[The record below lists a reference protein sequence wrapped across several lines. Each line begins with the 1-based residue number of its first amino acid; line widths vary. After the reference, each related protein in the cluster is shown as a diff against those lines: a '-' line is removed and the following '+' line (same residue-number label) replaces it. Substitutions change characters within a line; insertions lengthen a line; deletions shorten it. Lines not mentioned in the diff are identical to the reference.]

1 MGSCIASAVGADS
14 FNVYIAM
21 TSIDNNNEAGNT
33 IAIAKEDDAK
43 CKYLIKYAK
52 EDSKLRSNST
62 VNTPETNGQIEKDD
76 ADEPTDEA
84 DNNNDMSDS
93 EKEANEIEN
102 LK

>member
-1 MGSCIASAVGADS
+1 
-14 FNVYIAM
+14 M
-21 TSIDNNNEAGNT
+21 TTIDNNNVAGNT

-43 CKYLIKYAK
+43 CKYLIRYVM
-52 EDSKLRSNST
+52 EDSHLMSNST

-76 ADEPTDEA
+76 ADEPTEEA
-84 DNNNDMSDS
+84 DNNNDMSDT

>member
-1 MGSCIASAVGADS
+1 M
-14 FNVYIAM
+14 N
-21 TSIDNNNEAGNT
+21 SIDNNNVAENT

-43 CKYLIKYAK
+43 CKYLIKYEK
-52 EDSKLRSNST
+52 EDSKHRSSST
-62 VNTPETNGQIEKDD
+62 VNTPETNGQIENND

-84 DNNNDMSDS
+84 DKNQDTSDT

>member
-1 MGSCIASAVGADS
+1 
-14 FNVYIAM
+14 M

-43 CKYLIKYAK
+43 CKYLIKYVK
-52 EDSKLRSNST
+52 EDSEVSSNST
-62 VNTPETNGQIEKDD
+62 INTPETNGQIEKDD

-93 EKEANEIEN
+93 EKEANEIES